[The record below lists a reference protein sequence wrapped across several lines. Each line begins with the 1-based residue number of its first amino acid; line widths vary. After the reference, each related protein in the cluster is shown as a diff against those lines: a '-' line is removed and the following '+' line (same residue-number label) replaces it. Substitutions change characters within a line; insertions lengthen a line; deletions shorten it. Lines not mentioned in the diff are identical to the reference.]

1 NDDKGTC
8 EHCSRTF
15 SYMLLHNGFN
25 DSAYAYCDTCGST
38 AALSVWS
45 SMPAGVAVRF
55 HQRISSDVESHL
67 RPCAC
72 GGRFRADAS
81 PRCPHCR
88 GVLSPVTAAS
98 WIEANAPGTAK

>member
-1 NDDKGTC
+1 
-8 EHCSRTF
+8 
-15 SYMLLHNGFN
+15 
-25 DSAYAYCDTCGST
+25 
-38 AALSVWS
+38 
-45 SMPAGVAVRF
+45 MPAGVAVRF

-98 WIEANAPGTAK
+98 WIEANAPGTAKGWRWQGNWAGLYCILIERRVVKDPWI